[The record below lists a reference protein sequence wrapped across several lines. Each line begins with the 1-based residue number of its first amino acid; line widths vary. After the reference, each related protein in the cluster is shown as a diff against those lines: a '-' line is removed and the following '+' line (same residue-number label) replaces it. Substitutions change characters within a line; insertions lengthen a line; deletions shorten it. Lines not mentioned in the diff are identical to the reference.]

1 MEAGPHPF
9 HFSGHTSQPDE
20 SSLLPTPP
28 TQQVRALSLP
38 LDVLCAVCHV
48 LSHFSRVRLFVTP
61 WTVARQAPLSK
72 GFSRQE
78 YWSGVPCPP
87 PQDLPGA
94 RIELASLTSPAL
106 ADGYFTTSATWLT
119 LKIPTLPSRP
129 VEILMDGQNILSHSC
144 SASQEV

>member
-1 MEAGPHPF
+1 M
-9 HFSGHTSQPDE
+9 
-20 SSLLPTPP
+20 
-28 TQQVRALSLP
+28 
-38 LDVLCAVCHV
+38 
-48 LSHFSRVRLFVTP
+48 
-61 WTVARQAPLSK
+61 
-72 GFSRQE
+72 
-78 YWSGVPCPP
+78 PCPP